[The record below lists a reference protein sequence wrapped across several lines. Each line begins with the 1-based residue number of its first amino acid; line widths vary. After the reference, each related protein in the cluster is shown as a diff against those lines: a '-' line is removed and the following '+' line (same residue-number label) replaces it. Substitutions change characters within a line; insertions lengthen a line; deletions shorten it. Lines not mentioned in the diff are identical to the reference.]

1 MLTLAPGVT
10 LWDSGEFLAAIHA
23 LGIPHPPGTPL
34 YVLLGNVWSLLFADL
49 FGFARAINL
58 LSAVCTALGCGILAN
73 LFAKWT
79 GDDFGA
85 TAAGIV
91 AGLMS
96 TVWMS
101 ATETEVYGVALLFG
115 CLILWAGDRAGER
128 SDMRWSLLTA
138 YLAGLAW
145 SLHLTALLVL
155 PSAILLVFTTHDG
168 YFAVPVGRRH
178 VDGRRETH
186 SFAKLMRASI
196 IVAVLG
202 IAGTVGVFIA
212 MLSLARGFKATLVA
226 SGSNDNA
233 IVMRAGATSEMM
245 SGIPLEHIKIMQDAP
260 GVARGDA
267 GPLVTSEVVVVAPF
281 PLRSTGTDAN
291 VQVRGVS
298 ANVLTIRKN
307 TKVAQGRMFE
317 PGLSE
322 LVVGKNANTTYSGL
336 TVGNTVDFGGG
347 HWRVVGVFDAGGS
360 AFDSEVWC
368 DARVLDDVYKRP
380 SNVFQSVTVHLTSP
394 DALQQFKD
402 SVTADPR
409 LNVDV
414 SREIDY
420 YSKQSTR
427 MTQLITILGGLVASV
442 MAIGAIFGAL
452 NTMYSA
458 VAERGREIATMRA
471 LGFGGAAVVF
481 SFLIEALLIS
491 FIGGAIGAVAVLPL
505 NGLTTGAMNWQ
516 TFSHLAF
523 AFKITPGL
531 LLAGIIFALLM
542 GLFGGLP
549 PAMRAAWRPVAV
561 ALREL

>member
-1 MLTLAPGVT
+1 M
-10 LWDSGEFLAAIHA
+10 AI
-23 LGIPHPPGTPL
+23 PVV
-34 YVLLGNVWSLLFADL
+34 YNFRSVK
-49 FGFARAINL
+49 ARWT
-58 LSAVCTALGCGILAN
+58 SA
-73 LFAKWT
+73 
-79 GDDFGA
+79 
-85 TAAGIV
+85 
-91 AGLMS
+91 
-96 TVWMS
+96 
-101 ATETEVYGVALLFG
+101 
-115 CLILWAGDRAGER
+115 
-128 SDMRWSLLTA
+128 
-138 YLAGLAW
+138 
-145 SLHLTALLVL
+145 
-155 PSAILLVFTTHDG
+155 
-168 YFAVPVGRRH
+168 
-178 VDGRRETH
+178 
-186 SFAKLMRASI
+186 

-212 MLSLARGFKATLVA
+212 MLSLARGFRATLVA
-226 SGSNDNA
+226 SGSNENA
-233 IVMRAGATSEMM
+233 IIMRAGSTSEMM
-245 SGIPLEHIKIMQDAP
+245 SGVGLDQVKIMQDAP
-260 GVARGDA
+260 GVARNSD

-298 ANVLTIRKN
+298 SNVLTIRTN
-307 TKVAQGRMFE
+307 TKIVQGRMFR

-322 LVVGKNANTTYSGL
+322 LVVGKNANTSYSGL
-336 TVGNTVDFGGG
+336 TVGNTVNFGGG
-347 HWRVVGVFDAGGS
+347 HWQIVGVFDAGGS

-380 SNVFQSVTVHLTSP
+380 TNVFQSVTVHLTSP
-394 DALQQFKD
+394 DSLQQFKD
-402 SVTADPR
+402 AVTADPR

-420 YSKQSTR
+420 YAKQSTR
-427 MTQLITILGGLVASV
+427 MTQLITILGGLVAAV
-442 MAIGAIFGAL
+442 MAIGAVFGAL

-471 LGFGGAAVVF
+471 LGFGGPAVVF

-491 FIGGAIGAVAVLPL
+491 FIGGAIGAVCVLPL

-531 LLAGIIFALLM
+531 LLAGVIFALLM
-542 GLFGGLP
+542 GLLGGLP